1 MSKTHL
7 TKLSSLLKDSFSEP
21 DVLTFMKDNKDELSK
36 LFKAEKAKRKKDPNA
51 PKKPKPA
58 YIFFCMENRPKLKEE
73 NPELKTTQLTSELG
87 AMWKKISD
95 KEKQRFQAMAEED
108 KVRFE
113 TESKSYEPTETD
125 DKPAGKKKKDPSA
138 PKKPRSAYIFFCEDM
153 RETVKKEN
161 PDLSG
166 KDILRE
172 LGARWK
178 TLTAEDKEQ
187 YEEQNKKD
195 KVRYENEKSALTS
208 EDTKKDSKKKETKKE
223 DRSAKEEPKKKEKK
237 EEPKKKDEKKKEEP
251 KKKETK
257 KKETKKESKG
267 FLQYCDDMRAEVED
281 ENPKWTEKQVDKE
294 LKKRWDELNDE
305 DKQEYELVAEEDD
318 NDE

>member
-21 DVLTFMKDNKDELSK
+21 DVASFMKDNKDELSK

-125 DKPAGKKKKDPSA
+125 EKPAKKKKDPSA

-187 YEEQNKKD
+187 YEEQNKED
-195 KVRYENEKSALTS
+195 KVRYEREKSALTG
-208 EDTKKDSKKKETKKE
+208 EDAKKDSKKKETKKE
-223 DRSAKEEPKKKEKK
+223 EPKKKETKKEEPKKKE
-237 EEPKKKDEKKKEEP
+237 EKKKEDRSAKEDP

-257 KKETKKESKG
+257 KKETKKDSKG
-267 FLQYCDDMRAEVED
+267 FLQYCEDMRAEVED
-281 ENPKWTEKQVDKE
+281 ENPKWSEKQVDKE

-305 DKQEYELVAEEDD
+305 DKQEYELVAEDD